1 MLTEPV
7 DSATRYFLPIGAVM
21 TKSLSVLLILFSQIF
36 ATTAYGQDDVD
47 KKIFE
52 KCKWVAQVA
61 KEIMTAR
68 QREQPMSETLAFK
81 LDQVRE
87 LLGETADMD
96 DLNDSQLEQLKVM
109 EQGLTEMVMGAYET
123 PLATSDEDRREL
135 VNSAEVAAFT
145 GCYEGALEA
154 YDELAPTGE

>member
-1 MLTEPV
+1 MNQSKKFWIGFDLGGTKML
-7 DSATRYFLPIGAVM
+7 SA
-21 TKSLSVLLILFSQIF
+21 
-36 ATTAYGQDDVD
+36 AY
-47 KKIFE
+47 
-52 KCKWVAQVA
+52 
-61 KEIMTAR
+61 
-68 QREQPMSETLAFK
+68 
-81 LDQVRE
+81 
-87 LLGETADMD
+87 
-96 DLNDSQLEQLKVM
+96 DSQLEQLKVM